1 MKNKNSTK
9 NEVLGKYKDT
19 LLEKGAILASTL
31 QVRFGLPYIKA
42 KAICTKLKEDKEF
55 VKEVRKYKKEL
66 PVILKRDT
74 DNVVAFLKKN
84 RGSKFIS
91 SMDIMASL
99 GIGFSQTLKI
109 ICDLQTKRVLE
120 KSVYYKIK

>member
-9 NEVLGKYKDT
+9 NEVLGKYKDA

-66 PVILKRDT
+66 PIILKRDT
-74 DNVVAFLKKN
+74 DNVLAFLKKN

-91 SMDIMASL
+91 SMDILIKL
-99 GIGFSQTLKI
+99 GIDYRQTMTIIRNLQKEKI
-109 ICDLQTKRVLE
+109 LDEVT
-120 KSVYYKIK
+120 YYKIK